1 MDRHGQE
8 LFNRVP
14 VCRFGI
20 SCINRKLAF
29 LLLIKFLLY
38 DVAVSMFLAVF
49 RFLDIN
55 ALDFRSKAGKLI
67 NAFYKVKEVFN
78 GSFGPSFTRV
88 DAEYTWRIGKCTFQ
102 REAAFRLFQVHQF
115 AMSAHEFILG
125 FLRFF

>member
-14 VCRFGI
+14 ACRFGI

-29 LLLIKFLLY
+29 LLLIKFLLH

-78 GSFGPSFTRV
+78 GSFGPSFTQWMQS
-88 DAEYTWRIGKCTFQ
+88 TPG
-102 REAAFRLFQVHQF
+102 
-115 AMSAHEFILG
+115 G
-125 FLRFF
+125 